1 MRGALF
7 AFGKDVTHEEYRHH
21 LSISLNSMRIFMPDR
36 KQRQLQLSSRKIDYF
51 HSSFVDTDATSA
63 LKASDIVQIIDS
75 SITEDDTITLDG
87 EMYYCLLVEC
97 NDSCDTRT
105 IPESVEE
112 ENGKDD
118 QRPSDNDTSVRSG
131 RRSTRPPT
139 SRSDSEFIFY

>member
-1 MRGALF
+1 
-7 AFGKDVTHEEYRHH
+7 
-21 LSISLNSMRIFMPDR
+21 MPDR

-75 SITEDDTITLDG
+75 SITEDDTITLDE

-105 IPESVEE
+105 IPEYVED

-118 QRPSDNDTSVRSG
+118 QQPSDNDTSVRSG